1 MSLHHGFWV
10 CKAITGGCGCRCDLM
25 DHVKTQAPYAIF
37 VALISVFLGDL
48 LTNYLYPMWVRTLRD
63 VLPITLAGPRTC
75 A

>member
-1 MSLHHGFWV
+1 
-10 CKAITGGCGCRCDLM
+10 M

-63 VLPITLAGPRTC
+63 VLVAKLAGRCTC
-75 A
+75 T